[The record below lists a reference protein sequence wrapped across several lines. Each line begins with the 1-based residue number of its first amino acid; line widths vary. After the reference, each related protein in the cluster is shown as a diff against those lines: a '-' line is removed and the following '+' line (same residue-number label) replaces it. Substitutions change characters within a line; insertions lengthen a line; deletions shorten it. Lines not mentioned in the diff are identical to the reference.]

1 MSSSTRFRRDR
12 RLGRV
17 AALLLMVC
25 AGQGL
30 CLSAA
35 AAAGPLPIIAV
46 LPGAAQTSLVVD
58 VAADAG
64 PLTADRVSVTVG
76 GAPQRAT
83 VQPVFSSRL
92 SAALVIDASAA
103 GARELPGW
111 LSAATRFVLEAP
123 GSSRTAVI
131 ADTTPP
137 TVIAALQQRRM
148 DVVQAVSSVQARGER
163 HTAQALDLALT
174 QFPAEMQDPRVVV
187 LYTGA
192 ADAGSSAALV
202 ERLTRANAILV
213 VVGPAGSNA
222 YWSAVSRATGGF
234 FAPSLA
240 PLVVPALDQL
250 WATLRTRHLL
260 SFATPDGLPATVSVR
275 IDTGDVPLT
284 GSAVLPRPEAAP
296 GAAPA
301 EGGSGAGILLWWA
314 AATVTLGCFVA
325 AGVVV
330 LRHRPP
336 LPDAPTVTRQPD
348 SRRATVARGRAA
360 VPVAPPRRRLPWRT

>member
-1 MSSSTRFRRDR
+1 MR
-12 RLGRV
+12 RV
-17 AALLLMVC
+17 AALLLLGC
-25 AGQGL
+25 AVQGVF
-30 CLSAA
+30 LSAA
-35 AAAGPLPIIAV
+35 AAAGPLPIVAV
-46 LPGAAQTSLVVD
+46 LPGSAQTSLVVD

-64 PLTADRVSVTVG
+64 PVTADRVTMTVD

-103 GARELPGW
+103 GAPALPGW

-123 GSSRTAVI
+123 GSSRTAIV

-137 TVIAALQQRRM
+137 TVVAALQQRRM

-163 HTAQALDLALT
+163 HTSDALDLALA
-174 QFPAEMQDPRVVV
+174 QFPAAAADPRVVV

-192 ADAGSSAALV
+192 ADAGSAGALV
-202 ERLTRANAILV
+202 ERLTRANVILV

-222 YWSAVSRATGGF
+222 YWSGVSRATGGF

-240 PLVVPALDQL
+240 PLVVPALDQV
-250 WATLRTRHLL
+250 WTTLRSRHLL
-260 SFATPDGLPATVSVR
+260 SFATPGGLPATVAVR
-275 IDTGDVPLT
+275 IDTGDVSLT
-284 GSAVLPRPEAAP
+284 GSAVVPQQQGVP

-301 EGGSGAGILLWWA
+301 GGGSRDGIVLWA
-314 AATVTLGCFVA
+314 AAVTVTVGCLVA

-330 LRHRPP
+330 LRHRASPRP
-336 LPDAPTVTRQPD
+336 APAVADQPD
-348 SRRATVARGRAA
+348 STRAAVARGRAA
-360 VPVAPPRRRLPWRT
+360 VPVTPPRRRLPWRT